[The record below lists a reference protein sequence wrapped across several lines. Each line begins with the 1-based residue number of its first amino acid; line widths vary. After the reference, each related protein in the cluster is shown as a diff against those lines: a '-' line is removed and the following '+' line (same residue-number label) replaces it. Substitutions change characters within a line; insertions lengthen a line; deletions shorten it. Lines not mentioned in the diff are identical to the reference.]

1 MAEKQTKQQQMGIWI
16 PVSILALGILAT
28 LFTISRNGR
37 NGYFKLK

>member
-16 PVSILALGILAT
+16 PVSILAVGILAT
-28 LFTISRNGR
+28 FFTISRNGR